1 MKGRL
6 LFLCAILALLAK
18 VAAAEDQRRWFVV
31 ATSCHN
37 LVPVLQAAEKLRAR
51 WPDTS
56 VVASGDCA
64 NLPPGLFMAVAVAAP
79 TRQAA
84 LDALVYVSLRA
95 SEAYVQ
101 ECRPRPHSRL
111 ALGVPLVDP
120 SIEKVPEN
128 VVNWRDRDRISTI
141 VKLKGG
147 RYLWIRRW
155 YDRWYKPE
163 REGPWEGRR
172 ESVLLFT
179 DRPDSAIQLE
189 SDCTDPSFA
198 ERDGWIALSCTREV
212 AAENLLHETMVYEPT
227 SHKVIFSTKR
237 CRNPRFISATELTCQ
252 AEHVDIYG
260 ELHLSLKRLRF
271 R

>member
-6 LFLCAILALLAK
+6 VFLCAVLALLAK

-31 ATSCHN
+31 ATSCHS
-37 LVPVLQAAEKLRAR
+37 LAPVLQVSEKLRAR
-51 WPDTS
+51 WRDAS
-56 VVASGDCA
+56 VVASSDCT
-64 NLPPGLFMAVAVAAP
+64 NLPAGLFLAVAVAAP

-84 LDALVYVSLRA
+84 RDALLWLRLRA

-128 VVNWRDRDRISTI
+128 AVNWTDRDRISTI
-141 VKLKGG
+141 VKLKGR

-155 YDRWYKPE
+155 YKPD
-163 REGPWEGRR
+163 REGPREGQR

-179 DRPDSAIQLE
+179 NRPDSAIQLE

-198 ERDGWIALSCTREV
+198 ERDGWIALSCTREE
-212 AAENLLHETMVYEPT
+212 AAENLLHETKVYEPT
-227 SHKVIFSTKR
+227 SRKVIFSTKR
-237 CRNPRFISATELTCQ
+237 CRNPRFISAAELTCQ
-252 AEHVDIYG
+252 AEDVDIYG